1 MLWKRWL
8 YHILLHRRDTICN
21 SIPSPATVRSR
32 AKLNKSENLV
42 TNTTAA
48 SKNIPKRPR
57 ICINWN
63 QTSLHKFFE
72 NCFHEVNLTSQQSHL
87 EIYLLSK
94 CWSESGDFNY
104 ADSGRLSFVLWCC
117 GSICHQ
123 VFTLF
128 RLAVAILWLHDLC
141 FFFLPFLTCKVEMIS
156 RKIKVFKNSYAGR
169 RSITALEKFGMVNGH
184 VCKEV
189 I

>member
-1 MLWKRWL
+1 MSLWWQIPPQHQSTYLRGPEPAS
-8 YHILLHRRDTICN
+8 ID
-21 SIPSPATVRSR
+21 IPSFRLHFIKFSKTV
-32 AKLNKSENLV
+32 
-42 TNTTAA
+42 
-48 SKNIPKRPR
+48 
-57 ICINWN
+57 
-63 QTSLHKFFE
+63 FY
-72 NCFHEVNLTSQQSHL
+72 EVNLTSQQSHL

-141 FFFLPFLTCKVEMIS
+141 FFFLPFLTCKVKMIS
-156 RKIKVFKNSYAGR
+156 RKIKFLKSVTLAGDQLA
-169 RSITALEKFGMVNGH
+169 RSCV
-184 VCKEV
+184 
-189 I
+189 